1 MRLQNGDVLLA
12 WPLAQ
17 HVITAGWTYTSGA
30 AHNAIDL
37 RTQSGT
43 SCVRPV
49 YAAEDGT
56 VDQAQTW
63 DGKTCTGMQS
73 YGNMVRLR
81 HADYNGKKLQTRYAH
96 LLKRVVELGDAVT
109 EGQLIGYSGASGNC
123 YGAHLHFEVLY
134 KGRRVNPLSVARPA
148 DAEPAA
154 NALQTVQANGLTNAE
169 AMSVYSL
176 ALALGLVGLGLY
188 SAEYADAAHTKQ
200 NLRIGPVSAGDAKAL
215 MDKLTELGAADKAAS
230 TAA

>member
-1 MRLQNGDVLLA
+1 
-12 WPLAQ
+12 
-17 HVITAGWTYTSGA
+17 
-30 AHNAIDL
+30 
-37 RTQSGT
+37 
-43 SCVRPV
+43 
-49 YAAEDGT
+49 
-56 VDQAQTW
+56 
-63 DGKTCTGMQS
+63 MQS

-134 KGRRVNPLSVARPA
+134 KGRRVHPLNWLDADFTPASVAVRRHLGSYTSVARPA

-200 NLRIGPVSAGDAKAL
+200 TLRIGPVSAGAAKAL
-215 MDKLTELGAADKAAS
+215 LDKLTALGVADTAAS

>member
-96 LLKRVVELGDAVT
+96 
-109 EGQLIGYSGASGNC
+109 
-123 YGAHLHFEVLY
+123 
-134 KGRRVNPLSVARPA
+134 
-148 DAEPAA
+148 
-154 NALQTVQANGLTNAE
+154 ALQTVQANGLTNAE

>member
-96 LLKRVVELGDAVT
+96 L
-109 EGQLIGYSGASGNC
+109 
-123 YGAHLHFEVLY
+123 HFEVLY
-134 KGRRVNPLSVARPA
+134 KGRRVNPLNWLDADFTPASAAVRRHLGSYTSVARPA

>member
-63 DGKTCTGMQS
+63 DGKTCTGIDRKS
-73 YGNMVRLR
+73 
-81 HADYNGKKLQTRYAH
+81 
-96 LLKRVVELGDAVT
+96 VV
-109 EGQLIGYSGASGNC
+109 
-123 YGAHLHFEVLY
+123 
-134 KGRRVNPLSVARPA
+134 
-148 DAEPAA
+148 
-154 NALQTVQANGLTNAE
+154 
-169 AMSVYSL
+169 
-176 ALALGLVGLGLY
+176 
-188 SAEYADAAHTKQ
+188 
-200 NLRIGPVSAGDAKAL
+200 
-215 MDKLTELGAADKAAS
+215 
-230 TAA
+230 